1 LCRRTS
7 ISSYPGNHEGSYL
20 CENRVITR
28 QAKYRPRLRRSAIR
42 MVYER
47 REDYESQ
54 LVEIKSAALKISCR
68 VQMPRNWI
76 AKVEFEAGGDDAAS
90 APRLK

>member
-1 LCRRTS
+1 
-7 ISSYPGNHEGSYL
+7 
-20 CENRVITR
+20 
-28 QAKYRPRLRRSAIR
+28 